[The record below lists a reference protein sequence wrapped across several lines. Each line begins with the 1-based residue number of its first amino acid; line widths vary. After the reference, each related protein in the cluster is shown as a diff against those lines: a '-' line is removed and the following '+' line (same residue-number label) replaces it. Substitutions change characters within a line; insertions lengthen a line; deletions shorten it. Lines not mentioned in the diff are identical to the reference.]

1 MKRVA
6 RRATDWIEH
15 RTGLETFIRSFLF
28 EDIPAS
34 AGWAQVFGSVA
45 LFLFLTQTFS
55 GILLAFNFAPT
66 PGEAYNS
73 LTYILRSVTAG
84 RMIHGLH
91 HWGASIMIVV
101 VVLHMAQVFIY
112 GAYKKP
118 RETTWLVGVILFLIT
133 LAFGLTG
140 YLLPWDNKAYWGTTV
155 TTTIV
160 GQAPIVGGYLQR
172 LMGAEDGVG
181 VVTFARFYDL
191 HTLILPGL
199 MALLVAVH
207 VYLVRRHGVAPAPA
221 DERPPVKFF
230 PRQVFRDTVA
240 IFVTFVILFLASVL
254 ISVPLERLA
263 DPTDTTYIPRPDW
276 YFLFLFQA
284 LKFFRGPLE
293 PIGSV
298 ILPSVAIVVLFAVPF
313 LDRSRV
319 RRVNQRMAAIAI
331 TIFAIA
337 GWGTLTTAAIVT
349 TPAASPNGASSRAEL
364 EGWGSFSPEELAGV
378 GYFRQEHCETCHNL
392 VDGNPKVGP
401 NLASPPVRRSAEWMI
416 EHFKNPSQLIP
427 GSNMPPIHL
436 HDAGLNAL
444 AAFLLKVTP
453 ENTTILMK
461 APPDAVGG
469 AQTFVTSG
477 CGGCHKVN
485 GIGGD
490 MGPSLNGVSM
500 RRSREW
506 IAQHFENPQK
516 LSPGTI
522 MPPYRFASSDQDT
535 LISYLLSLPS
545 H

>member
-1 MKRVA
+1 MKGVA
-6 RRATDWIEH
+6 RRAADWIEQ
-15 RTGLETFIRSFLF
+15 RTGFETFIRSFLF

-34 AGWAQVFGSVA
+34 TGWPHVFGSIA
-45 LFLFLTQTFS
+45 IFLFLTQAFS

-73 LTYILRSVTAG
+73 LTYIMRSVTAG
-84 RMIHGLH
+84 RMIRGLH
-91 HWGASIMIVV
+91 HWGATMMIVV
-101 VVLHMAQVFIY
+101 VAIHMVQVFLY

-118 RETTWLVGVILFLIT
+118 RETTWVVGVTLFLIT

-140 YLLPWDNKAYWGTTV
+140 YLLPWDNKAYWGTSV
-155 TTTIV
+155 TATIAS
-160 GQAPIVGGYLQR
+160 QAPFIGGYLRR

-199 MALLVAVH
+199 MALLVVVH
-207 VYLVRRHGVAPAPA
+207 IYLVRRHGIAPAPS
-221 DERPPVKFF
+221 DEHPSVKFF

-240 IFVTFVILFLASVL
+240 IFITFVILFLASLL
-254 ISVPLERLA
+254 IGVPLERLA

-298 ILPSVAIVVLFAVPF
+298 VLPTAFIAVLFAVPF

-319 RRVNQRMAAIAI
+319 RRLRQRTAAIAI
-331 TIFAIA
+331 TILAIA
-337 GWGTLTTAAIVT
+337 GWGALTMAAIIT
-349 TPAASPNGASSRAEL
+349 TPSANTDGLTSKGDSESWA
-364 EGWGSFSPEELAGV
+364 SFSPEELAGV
-378 GYFRQEHCETCHNL
+378 GYFRQEHCESCHNL
-392 VDGNPKVGP
+392 IDGDPKVGP
-401 NLASPPVRRSAEWMI
+401 NLASLPVRRSAEWMI

-436 HDAGLNAL
+436 PDAGLNAL
-444 AAFLLKVTP
+444 SAFLLKLTP
-453 ENTTILMK
+453 ENAARLMS
-461 APPDAVGG
+461 APSNASE
-469 AQTFVTSG
+469 AAETFVTSG

-485 GIGGD
+485 GTGGD
-490 MGPSLNGVSM
+490 MGPPLNGISS
-500 RRSREW
+500 RRSKEW
-506 IAQHFENPQK
+506 IARHFDDPQK
-516 LSPGTI
+516 LSPGSI
-522 MPPYRFASSDQDT
+522 MPPYRFAPSDQNA
-535 LISYLLSLPS
+535 LISYLFSLPA

>member
-1 MKRVA
+1 MRRAA

-15 RTGLETFIRSFLF
+15 RTGFETFVRSFLF
-28 EDIPAS
+28 EEIPAS

-45 LFLFLTQTFS
+45 VFLFLTQAFS

-73 LTYILRSVTAG
+73 LTYIVRSVTAG
-84 RMIHGLH
+84 RMVRGLH
-91 HWGASIMIVV
+91 HWGATMMIVAV
-101 VVLHMAQVFIY
+101 VIHMVQVFIY

-118 RETTWLVGVILFLIT
+118 RETTWLVGVTLFLIT

-155 TTTIV
+155 TATIAS
-160 GQAPIVGGYLQR
+160 QAPFIGGYLQR

-181 VVTFARFYDL
+181 VVTFARFYGL

-199 MALLVAVH
+199 MALLVVVH
-207 VYLVRRHGVAPAPA
+207 VYLVRRHGITPAPS
-221 DERPPVKFF
+221 DTRPSVKFF
-230 PRQVFRDTVA
+230 PRQVFRDTMA
-240 IFVTFVILFLASVL
+240 IFITFVILFMTSLL

-298 ILPSVAIVVLFAVPF
+298 VLPSAAIAVLFAVPF
-313 LDRSRV
+313 VDRSRL
-319 RRVNQRMAAIAI
+319 RKLSQRTAAIAI
-331 TIFAIA
+331 AILVIA
-337 GWGTLTTAAIVT
+337 GWGALTTAAIRA
-349 TPAASPNGASSRAEL
+349 TPPANLNGTGSKINSE
-364 EGWGSFSPEELAGV
+364 EWSSFSPEELAGV
-378 GYFRQEHCETCHNL
+378 GYFRQEHCESCHNL
-392 VDGNPKVGP
+392 VDGEPKVGP
-401 NLASPPVRRSAEWMI
+401 NLASLPVRRSAEWMI

-436 HDAGLNAL
+436 HDLGLNAL
-444 AAFLLKVTP
+444 SAFLLKLTP
-453 ENTTILMK
+453 ENAAMLMS
-461 APPDAVGG
+461 APPNAVDG
-469 AQTFVTSG
+469 AETFVTSG
-477 CGGCHKVN
+477 CGGCHRVN
-485 GIGGD
+485 GAGGD
-490 MGPSLNGVSM
+490 MGPPLNGVSM

-506 IAQHFENPQK
+506 IARHFDDPQK
-516 LSPGTI
+516 LSPGSI
-522 MPPYRFASSDQDT
+522 MPPYRFAPSDENA
-535 LISYLLSLPS
+535 LISYLLSLPA